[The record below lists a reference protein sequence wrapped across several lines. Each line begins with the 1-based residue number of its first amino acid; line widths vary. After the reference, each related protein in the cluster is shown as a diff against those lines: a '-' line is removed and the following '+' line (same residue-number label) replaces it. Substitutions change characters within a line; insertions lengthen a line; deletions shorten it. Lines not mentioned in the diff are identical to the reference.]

1 MLILKGTP
9 VFSDIATGRFAVFC
23 GNSEFEEKGK
33 AGTPA
38 EEIERFRSA
47 RTAALA
53 ELAELYKSAVEKV
66 GQSGADL
73 FEAHEM
79 MLCDD
84 DYIDAVET
92 RIKDGDIR
100 AEMAVDAAAKRIS
113 AAFRAMDNAY
123 MRERAADVFDISN
136 RVKRLLGSG
145 ETRDFSAYDGAVL
158 CAEDLYASD
167 MLQLH
172 IGTLAGIVLSGG
184 SVNSHTAILAQTLGI
199 PMIVR
204 TGMPFTE
211 AGAHKTVL
219 IDGFTGTVYI
229 DPSEAIQKDMETKKN
244 AYDKRKLQL
253 SRLRDSVSRTADG
266 RKLPVFANIGSP
278 DNLLQV
284 EENGA
289 EGIGLFR
296 SEFLYLDKED
306 YPTEEEQFAAY
317 KEVAEK
323 MGARP
328 VIIRTLDMGADKQA
342 AYFKLKKEINPA
354 LGMRAVRIS
363 LARPDLFKTQLRALC
378 RASAF
383 GKISVMFPLI
393 VSLEEVLQCKALL
406 QAVQAELKA
415 QHLTYDE
422 FMQVGIMIETPAAA
436 LISDVLAE
444 EADFFSIGTNDLV
457 QYTLAVDRQQTELD
471 ALFNPRHP
479 AVLRL
484 IQMTVENGHKAGIPV
499 GICGDLGADL
509 TLTETF
515 LRMGVDELSVAPAAI
530 LPLREK
536 ICSLNLS
543 K

>member
-1 MLILKGTP
+1 M
-9 VFSDIATGRFAVFC
+9 
-23 GNSEFEEKGK
+23 
-33 AGTPA
+33 
-38 EEIERFRSA
+38 
-47 RTAALA
+47 
-53 ELAELYKSAVEKV
+53 
-66 GQSGADL
+66 
-73 FEAHEM
+73 
-79 MLCDD
+79 
-84 DYIDAVET
+84 
-92 RIKDGDIR
+92 
-100 AEMAVDAAAKRIS
+100 
-113 AAFRAMDNAY
+113 
-123 MRERAADVFDISN
+123 
-136 RVKRLLGSG
+136 
-145 ETRDFSAYDGAVL
+145 
-158 CAEDLYASD
+158 
-167 MLQLH
+167 
-172 IGTLAGIVLSGG
+172 
-184 SVNSHTAILAQTLGI
+184 
-199 PMIVR
+199 
-204 TGMPFTE
+204 
-211 AGAHKTVL
+211 
-219 IDGFTGTVYI
+219 
-229 DPSEAIQKDMETKKN
+229 
-244 AYDKRKLQL
+244 QL